1 MKFSF
6 VLLILANAKI
16 NGTLGVFGFR
26 FSDLTGTDYSEG
38 AIQLARSLSER
49 DGFPNINL
57 LVWLNFENVLELW

>member
-1 MKFSF
+1 MKSLF

-16 NGTLGVFGFR
+16 NGTHGVCGFR

-38 AIQLARSLSER
+38 AVQLARSLSDR
-49 DGFPNINL
+49 DGFPNISF